1 MNYLSLVKNV
11 CKVSNSEW
19 KKIKKAD
26 LMEEVRKGLM
36 PQSIC
41 TEFIPCSAREMPDGH
56 EFDLRLIKYSD
67 GNLQEI
73 TVDQNGV
80 VKLANP
86 DTWKT
91 YIARYLG
98 FCQDWWK
105 REQFIISESEIER
118 IHDLWRMKSDLW
130 DNMTGSVDRC
140 RIPEEDIK
148 PVLFK
153 SQPGYCWH
161 RMDFDPKEGDLGL
174 WNDVAERMSNWPA
187 FLAWLG
193 SLFDPASNREQFIWM
208 CGEGATGKSTIVDAI
223 LECFGCSAL
232 VTTCEAVEDKW
243 FISEL
248 EGKRLAH
255 IDEASAKFMRGHK
268 VKSMTGNGKQRC
280 EAKFKAPRTININ
293 TKFIFTS
300 NDFPDVQAKK
310 EYMRRIILCEIE
322 AIKDRTMT
330 REEAES
336 GYRQALPSLFHRA
349 LCAYETHTASGSFAI
364 DSDQGAIQE
373 YAGSSDDNADRLFR
387 KFFKVEQDGWV
398 SSAHIYE
405 TMETMGMKS
414 YEIKR
419 LVKEWQRL
427 FGIKP
432 KQFGAER
439 TRGYVGMR
447 RISW

>member
-1 MNYLSLVKNV
+1 
-11 CKVSNSEW
+11 
-19 KKIKKAD
+19 
-26 LMEEVRKGLM
+26 
-36 PQSIC
+36 
-41 TEFIPCSAREMPDGH
+41 
-56 EFDLRLIKYSD
+56 
-67 GNLQEI
+67 
-73 TVDQNGV
+73 
-80 VKLANP
+80 
-86 DTWKT
+86 
-91 YIARYLG
+91 
-98 FCQDWWK
+98 
-105 REQFIISESEIER
+105 
-118 IHDLWRMKSDLW
+118 
-130 DNMTGSVDRC
+130 
-140 RIPEEDIK
+140 
-148 PVLFK
+148 
-153 SQPGYCWH
+153 
-161 RMDFDPKEGDLGL
+161 MDFDPEEGELGL
-174 WNDVAERMSNWPA
+174 WNDVADRMSNWPA

-193 SLFDPASNREQFIWM
+193 SLFDPSSNREQFIWI
-208 CGEGATGKSTIVDAI
+208 CGEGATGKSTIVDTI

-310 EYMRRIILCEIE
+310 EYTRRIILCEIE

-330 REEAES
+330 REEAEA
-336 GYRQALPSLFHRA
+336 GYKQTLPCLFHRA
-349 LCAYETHTASGSFAI
+349 IRAYKAHSASGSFAI

-387 KFFKVEQDGWV
+387 KFFKVEPDEWV
-398 SSAHIYE
+398 PAAEIYE
-405 TMETMGMKS
+405 KLETMQMKS

-419 LVKEWQRL
+419 LTKEWQRL

-432 KQFGAER
+432 KQNGAER
-439 TRGYVGMR
+439 KRGYVGMR